1 MAMISLKEVIQDSFS
16 RLAEKSCL
24 LSLIKKL
31 QHRTQIRQ
39 GYDPNISL
47 FLVCPYLRQTRP
59 SSTEIS
65 LLFLR
70 SPKYC
75 QRIFL
80 FTFQDRKAKM
90 TENYE

>member
-47 FLVCPYLRQTRP
+47 FLVCPYLRQYTAIQYGNFFTVLAFAKVL
-59 SSTEIS
+59 STDIP
-65 LLFLR
+65 LHF
-70 SPKYC
+70 PG
-75 QRIFL
+75 
-80 FTFQDRKAKM
+80 
-90 TENYE
+90 